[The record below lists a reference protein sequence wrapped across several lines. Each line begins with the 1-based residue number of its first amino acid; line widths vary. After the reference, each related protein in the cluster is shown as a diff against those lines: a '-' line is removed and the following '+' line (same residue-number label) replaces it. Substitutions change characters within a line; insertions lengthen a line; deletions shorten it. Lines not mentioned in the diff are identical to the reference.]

1 MLSFLYNQKENRIK
15 NHNPCLHCLLHST
28 KKLNFKSFYGKNNS
42 IFLIVFLKKV
52 DFPFDFPFSIFNVWN
67 YYSKNFSIGIFKTCF
82 ICYYCPEAIMKKFLQ
97 LKCIAKVLDDGSIFS
112 GTTRRQ
118 ERSSFYW
125 IFINSFFKRYTA
137 IEM

>member
-1 MLSFLYNQKENRIK
+1 
-15 NHNPCLHCLLHST
+15 
-28 KKLNFKSFYGKNNS
+28 
-42 IFLIVFLKKV
+42 
-52 DFPFDFPFSIFNVWN
+52 
-67 YYSKNFSIGIFKTCF
+67 
-82 ICYYCPEAIMKKFLQ
+82 MKKFLQ

-125 IFINSFFKRYTA
+125 IYINSFFKRYTA